1 MAKSILTTPAQFQVE
16 TFEDF
21 LQLAES
27 NDFRLAETIVRL
39 ILANLKTRK
48 RFINVMSISVIATNE
63 IIELTA
69 DRREFIEILNKNIV
83 HFEKQEL
90 YEDCEKIKKAIEYLI
105 SKQK

>member
-1 MAKSILTTPAQFQVE
+1 MAKSILNKPTQFQVE

-21 LQLAES
+21 LQLAEN

-39 ILANLKTRK
+39 ILANLTTRK
-48 RFINVMSISVIATNE
+48 RFINVMSISVISTNE

-69 DRREFIEILNKNIV
+69 DRKEFIEILKKNLV

-90 YEDCEKIKKAIEYLI
+90 YEDCIKIKKAIEYLI

>member
-1 MAKSILTTPAQFQVE
+1 
-16 TFEDF
+16 
-21 LQLAES
+21 
-27 NDFRLAETIVRL
+27 
-39 ILANLKTRK
+39 
-48 RFINVMSISVIATNE
+48 MSISVIATNE